1 MNLTLYQKWWYGMI
15 LGKMILFHM
24 SMILYKLI
32 RYSVIWHFIIPYDV
46 ISYRML
52 FFRICWLF
60 LFSFPSFFP
69 FSLFAFYTFVL
80 PLSISLTLSHTLSLS
95 LSLSALCM
103 CLAIFLSYF
112 FLYVNLFS
120 PLFSPLFQISVN
132 DSNLRYAGYSA
143 GFARAFRYLAFT
155 SDFGEALRPVISS
168 RLVLGEILL

>member
-1 MNLTLYQKWWYGMI
+1 MTFYDT
-15 LGKMILFHM
+15 
-24 SMILYKLI
+24 
-32 RYSVIWHFIIPYDV
+32 IWCDI
-46 ISYRML
+46 ISYV
-52 FFRICWLF
+52 I
-60 LFSFPSFFP
+60 FPNLLIIFIFFP
-69 FSLFAFYTFVL
+69 FLL
-80 PLSISLTLSHTLSLS
+80 PFFPFCILHLLPSSIYISYSLSHPLHISLS

-112 FLYVNLFS
+112 FLHVNLFS
-120 PLFSPLFQISVN
+120 LLLQISVN